1 MAKRTAHSWQA
12 VLEETS
18 EKPSFLLDKALL
30 EQDLIPKKKYNF
42 FSEELN
48 NIRGSESID
57 SSEESA
63 ESNQIVIERE
73 SPS

>member
-1 MAKRTAHSWQA
+1 MQYEFTDVPDYDKLR
-12 VLEETS
+12 
-18 EKPSFLLDKALL
+18 FLLDKALL

-63 ESNQIVIERE
+63 ESNQIVLERE